1 MKPSIYY
8 FNMKTKILADFQIC
22 ISVPLRHIYAYE
34 LHHCLFIQNNLDA
47 QIQARLEPES
57 PHPLREKLC

>member
-1 MKPSIYY
+1 M
-8 FNMKTKILADFQIC
+8 NTKILADFQIC